1 MIQQGSQMGLQSQ
14 HKPLKVTALAP
25 VSSNLNLGSGQTG
38 LFPLEEERLWFKSI
52 ILEAQG

>member
-25 VSSNLNLGSGQTG
+25 VSSNLNLGSGQIG